1 MELNEEHC
9 LFLKKNFKYIRNLD
23 HPNIIK
29 YKALYLD
36 LQKRNCYLV
45 MEYETMPSLEYF

>member
-9 LFLKKNFKYIRNLD
+9 LFLKQNFKFMKKLD

-36 LQKRNCYLV
+36 AQKHRCYLV
-45 MEYETMPSLEYF
+45 MTYETMPSL

>member
-9 LFLKKNFKYIRNLD
+9 LFLKKNFRYIKALD
-23 HPNIIK
+23 HPNIIN

-36 LQKRNCYLV
+36 LHIRSCHLV
-45 MEYETMPSLEYF
+45 MDYETMPSL

>member
-1 MELNEEHC
+1 MQQ
-9 LFLKKNFKYIRNLD
+9 ID

-36 LQKRNCYLV
+36 LDKHLAYLV
-45 MEYETMPSLEYF
+45 MEYVNFSSLEQHLESIPHPIK